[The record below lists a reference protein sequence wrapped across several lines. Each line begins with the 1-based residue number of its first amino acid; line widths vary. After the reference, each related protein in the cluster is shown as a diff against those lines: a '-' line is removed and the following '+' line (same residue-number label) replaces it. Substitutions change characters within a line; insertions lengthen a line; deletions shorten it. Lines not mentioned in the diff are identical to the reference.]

1 MATQMNQM
9 KHIKDISEYKSPGNT
24 VITKVLAA
32 KTEEGGIYIP
42 QEAQESTHFQIVGT
56 GLKFDAPDLEIGDVV
71 LVGGKGGDRVDLQ
84 NETYW
89 IFPKDMIIAKVE
101 L

>member
-1 MATQMNQM
+1 MVINMID
-9 KHIKDISEYKSPGNT
+9 IKDISEYKSPGNT
-24 VITKVLAA
+24 VITKVL
-32 KTEEGGIYIP
+32 KGKSEEGGIHIP
-42 QEAQESTHFQIVGT
+42 EEARESTHFEIVGT
-56 GLKFDAPDLEIGDVV
+56 GLKFDAPDLEIGDIV

-89 IFPKDMIIAKVE
+89 IFPEDMIIAKVE